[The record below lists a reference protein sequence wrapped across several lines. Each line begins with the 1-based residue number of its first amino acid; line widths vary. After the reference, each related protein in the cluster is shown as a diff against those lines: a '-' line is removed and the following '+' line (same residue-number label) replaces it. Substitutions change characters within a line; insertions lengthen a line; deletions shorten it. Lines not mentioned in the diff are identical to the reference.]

1 MAKTRATSGANAGAR
16 PKVDEVAVGLACP
29 SCQGRLRIPEGVRI
43 IRCPYCDQ
51 RSLVRGDRG
60 VLRYQVPRRLDR
72 NDALAKARGFLRG
85 LDRAP
90 GLAQRADFT
99 DLFVVYLPFWSEWA
113 EVAAWFFGKKKVG
126 SGKNRRLVPKEVRLM
141 GTRSWNQAACDVQE
155 FGVNDISLAGQAL
168 QAFEADALHGDGM
181 VFEPVSA
188 AGAAW
193 AEAAAAIES
202 DVRSEASLDV
212 IASERIERLGS
223 RRALVYFPLW
233 VARYTFRN
241 RSYQIVLDGTSGKV
255 LYGKAPGNIWF
266 RAAALVGGFALGAL
280 LLVDGTA
287 LAGRLVWSSDD
298 SDSFLIVLVPMA
310 LGGGLMLA
318 AYRRFRFGELLEH
331 RVSFRRRRRPGAA
344 TLGDPWRVWGD
355 LSRELMGGGKK

>member
-1 MAKTRATSGANAGAR
+1 MAKKRSTPGPKGDAR
-16 PKVDEVAVGLACP
+16 LNGGEAAIGLACP
-29 SCQGRLRIPEGVRI
+29 NCQGRLQIPEGVRI

-51 RSLVRGDRG
+51 RSLVQGERG

-72 NDALAKARGFLRG
+72 QAALTKAKGFLRG

-90 GLAQRADFT
+90 GLAQRAEFT

-113 EVAAWFFGKKKVG
+113 DVAAWFFGKKRVG

-141 GTRSWNQAACDVQE
+141 GTRTWNQAACDVQE
-155 FGVNDISLAGQAL
+155 FGVNDISLAGQTL
-168 QAFEADALHGDGM
+168 QAFEADALHSDGM
-181 VFEPVSA
+181 VFEPVTA

-193 AEAAAAIES
+193 AEAAAAIEN
-202 DVRSEASLDV
+202 DVRSEASLEV
-212 IASERIERLGS
+212 IASERIERLGG

-233 VARYTFRN
+233 VARYSFRD
-241 RSYQIVLDGTSGKV
+241 RSYQIVVDGSNGKV

-280 LLVDGTA
+280 ILVDGTA

-298 SDSFLIVLVPMA
+298 SDSFLIVLVPIA
-310 LGGGLMLA
+310 LGGALMLA

-331 RVSFRRRRRPGAA
+331 RVTFRRRRTGAA
-344 TLGDPWRVWGD
+344 TLGDPWRTWGD

>member
-1 MAKTRATSGANAGAR
+1 
-16 PKVDEVAVGLACP
+16 L
-29 SCQGRLRIPEGVRI
+29 QIPEGVRI
-43 IRCPYCDQ
+43 IRCPFCDL

-72 NDALAKARGFLRG
+72 QQALDKARGFLRG

-90 GLAQRADFT
+90 ALAQRANFT

-155 FGVNDISLAGQAL
+155 FGVRDVSLAGQAL
-168 QAFEADALHGDGM
+168 EAFEAEALHADGM
-181 VFEPVSA
+181 VFEPVAA
-188 AGAAW
+188 AGEAW
-193 AEAAAAIES
+193 AEAAAAVDG
-202 DVRSEASLDV
+202 DVRHESGLDV
-212 IASERIERLGS
+212 IASERIERLRT

-233 VARYTFRN
+233 VARYTFRE
-241 RSYQIVLDGTSGKV
+241 RAYQIVIDGTNGSV

-266 RAAALVGGFALGAL
+266 RAAALVLGFALGAL
-280 LLVDGTA
+280 ILVDGTA
-287 LAGRLVWSSDD
+287 LAGKLALGSED
-298 SDSFLIVLVPMA
+298 SDSFLIVLIPIA
-310 LGGGLMLA
+310 LGGVLMLS

-331 RVSFRRRRRPGAA
+331 RKSFRRRTRAPS
-344 TLGDPWRVWGD
+344 TSGDTWRAWSE
-355 LSRELMGGGKK
+355 LSRELMSGGGR

>member
-1 MAKTRATSGANAGAR
+1 MAKPRSTPASDGDTR
-16 PKVDEVAVGLACP
+16 PKEREAAVGLACP
-29 SCQGRLRIPEGVRI
+29 NCQGRLQIPEGVRI

-51 RSLVRGDRG
+51 RSFVQGERG

-72 NDALAKARGFLRG
+72 QAALATARGFLRG

-90 GLAQRADFT
+90 GLSRQADFT

-113 EVAAWFFGKKKVG
+113 EVAAWFFGKKRVG

-141 GTRSWNQAACDVQE
+141 GTRTWNQAACDVQE
-155 FGVNDISLAGQAL
+155 FGVSDISLAGQSL
-168 QAFEADALHGDGM
+168 QAFDAESLHGDGM

-193 AEAAAAIES
+193 AEAAAAVDADI
-202 DVRSEASLDV
+202 RGEAALEV

-241 RSYQIVLDGTSGKV
+241 RSYQIVVDGTSGKV

-280 LLVDGTA
+280 ILVDGTA
-287 LAGRLVWSSDD
+287 LAGRLVLNSDD
-298 SDSFLIVLVPMA
+298 SDSFLIVLVPIA
-310 LGGGLMLA
+310 LGGALMLA

-331 RVSFRRRRRPGAA
+331 RVSFRRRRAGAA
-344 TLGDPWRVWGD
+344 TLGEPWRAWGD
-355 LSRELMGGGKK
+355 LTRELTGGRKL

>member
-1 MAKTRATSGANAGAR
+1 MAKLRSTSGSDGGAR
-16 PKVDEVAVGLACP
+16 PKEGEAAVGLACP
-29 SCQGRLRIPEGVRI
+29 NCQGRLQIPEGVRI

-51 RSLVRGDRG
+51 RSFVQGERG

-72 NDALAKARGFLRG
+72 QAALATARGFLRG

-90 GLAQRADFT
+90 GLSRQADFP

-113 EVAAWFFGKKKVG
+113 EVAAWFFGKKRVG

-141 GTRSWNQAACDVQE
+141 GTRTWNQAACDVQE
-155 FGVNDISLAGQAL
+155 FGVSDISLAGQSL
-168 QAFEADALHGDGM
+168 QAFDAESLHDDGM

-193 AEAAAAIES
+193 AEAA
-202 DVRSEASLDV
+202 
-212 IASERIERLGS
+212 LG
-223 RRALVYFPLW
+223 
-233 VARYTFRN
+233 VAPSPFRN
-241 RSYQIVLDGTSGKV
+241 LSYQIVVDGTSGKV

-280 LLVDGTA
+280 ILVDGTA
-287 LAGRLVWSSDD
+287 LAGRLVLASDD
-298 SDSFLIVLVPMA
+298 SDSFLIVLVPIA
-310 LGGGLMLA
+310 VGGALMLA

-331 RVSFRRRRRPGAA
+331 RVSFRRRP
-344 TLGDPWRVWGD
+344 RVQ
-355 LSRELMGGGKK
+355 

>member
-1 MAKTRATSGANAGAR
+1 MAKAR
-16 PKVDEVAVGLACP
+16 STKVDSDADRSKPDEAAIGLACP
-29 SCQGRLRIPEGVRI
+29 NCQGRLQIPEGVRI

-51 RSLVRGDRG
+51 RSLVTGERG

-72 NDALAKARGFLRG
+72 QAALSTARGFLRG

-90 GLAQRADFT
+90 GLARHAEFT

-126 SGKNRRLVPKEVRLM
+126 SGKNRRMVPKEVRLL
-141 GTRSWNQAACDVQE
+141 GTRTWNQAACDVQE
-155 FGVNDISLAGQAL
+155 FGVNDISLAGQSL
-168 QAFEADALHGDGM
+168 EAFEADALHGDGM
-181 VFEPVSA
+181 VFEPVTA

-193 AEAAAAIES
+193 AEAAAAIEA
-202 DVRSEASLDV
+202 DVRGEAALDV
-212 IASERIERLGS
+212 IASERIERLGG

-233 VARYTFRN
+233 VARYSYRN
-241 RSYQIVLDGTSGKV
+241 RSYQIVVDGTSGKV

-280 LLVDGTA
+280 ILVDGTA
-287 LAGRLVWSSDD
+287 LAGRLVLTSDD
-298 SDSFLIVLVPMA
+298 SDSFLIVLVPIA
-310 LGGGLMLA
+310 LGGALMLA

-331 RVSFRRRRRPGAA
+331 RVSFRRRRAGASS
-344 TLGDPWRVWGD
+344 LDDPWRTWGD
-355 LSRELMGGGKK
+355 LSRELTGGGRR